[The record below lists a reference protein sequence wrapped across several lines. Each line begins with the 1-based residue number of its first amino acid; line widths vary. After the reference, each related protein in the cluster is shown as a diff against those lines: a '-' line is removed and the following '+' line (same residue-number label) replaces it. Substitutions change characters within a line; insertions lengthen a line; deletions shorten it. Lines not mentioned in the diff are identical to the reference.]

1 MRWSDSRTTPA
12 DGFGPPLAGRAR
24 HVRLVAVIESDIAL
38 AAIATGTPHRCGVV
52 TLLGRPNAGKSTLL
66 NQLLGEKIAAVTPKP
81 QTTRSQLMG
90 IVTREGVQILLLDTP
105 GLHEGTKPLDVAM
118 RDAVT
123 RATEDC
129 DVAVLLV
136 DAAAGYEPV
145 HAEWLAR
152 LSKRGVPVLLVATQ
166 IDRPECARATWPP
179 PGTEA
184 AAAALRISAR
194 TGNGIEA
201 FVAEILSRL
210 PEGPPHFP
218 ADQLTDRPMRFVA
231 AEFVREAAF
240 LELSQELPYRLAVD
254 LIEFDE
260 RDPRLTRIRANLL
273 VERDSQ
279 KRIAIGTGGERVRA
293 IGSRARRDIERL
305 LGHQVF
311 LDLRVKVDPAWAKQA
326 KRLKSLGYR

>member
-1 MRWSDSRTTPA
+1 MRWSASRALPV
-12 DGFGPPLAGRAR
+12 DESRSPLAARAR
-24 HVRLVAVIESDIAL
+24 TVTL
-38 AAIATGTPHRCGVV
+38 ANVTDPELPPDAIDENAQHRCGVV
-52 TLLGRPNAGKSTLL
+52 VLLGRPNAGKSTLL
-66 NQLLGEKIAAVTPKP
+66 NRLLGEKIAAVTPKP
-81 QTTRSQLMG
+81 QTTRTQVMG
-90 IVTREGVQILLLDTP
+90 IVTREGSQILLFDTP
-105 GLHEGTKPLDVAM
+105 GLHEGSKPLDVAM

-145 HAEWLAR
+145 HAEWLAK
-152 LSKRGVPVLLVATQ
+152 LSGRGVPVLLVATQ
-166 IDRPECARATWPP
+166 VDRPECARAAWPP
-179 PGTEA
+179 PGTES

-194 TGNGIEA
+194 TGAGVED
-201 FVAEILSRL
+201 FVAAIVARL

-218 ADQLTDRPMRFVA
+218 ADQLTDRPTRFIA

-260 RDPRLTRIRANLL
+260 RDPLLTRIRANLL

-279 KRIAIGTGGERVRA
+279 KRIAIGTGGERIRA
-293 IGSRARRDIERL
+293 IGTRARREIERL

-326 KRLKSLGYR
+326 KHLKSLGYR

>member
-1 MRWSDSRTTPA
+1 MRSSGSRTPGA
-12 DGFGPPLAGRAR
+12 DGAASPLAGRAR
-24 HVRLVAVIESDIAL
+24 HVRLASVIETDL
-38 AAIATGTPHRCGVV
+38 AAVAEDASAPHRCGVV
-52 TLLGRPNAGKSTLL
+52 ALLGRPNAGKSTLL
-66 NQLLGEKIAAVTPKP
+66 NHLLGEKIAAVTPKP

-90 IVTREGVQILLLDTP
+90 IVTRAGSQILLLDTP
-105 GLHEGTKPLDVAM
+105 GLHEGAKPLDIVM

-136 DAAAGYEPV
+136 DAAKGYEPM

-152 LSKRGVPVLLVATQ
+152 LSKRGIPVLLVATQ
-166 IDRPECARATWPP
+166 IDRPECARAQWPP
-179 PGTEA
+179 PDTDA
-184 AAAALRISAR
+184 AAAKLRMSVRSGA
-194 TGNGIEA
+194 GVEEL
-201 FVAEILSRL
+201 VAEILSRL

-231 AEFVREAAF
+231 AEFIREAAF
-240 LELSQELPYRLAVD
+240 MELTQELPYRLAVD

-260 RDPRLTRIRANLL
+260 RDPLLTRIRANLL

-279 KRIAIGTGGERVRA
+279 KRIAIGTGGERVRT

-305 LGHQVF
+305 LGHQVY

>member
-1 MRWSDSRTTPA
+1 MKANVTNGVGENA
-12 DGFGPPLAGRAR
+12 
-24 HVRLVAVIESDIAL
+24 
-38 AAIATGTPHRCGVV
+38 PHRCGVV
-52 TLLGRPNAGKSTLL
+52 VLLGRPNAGKSTLL
-66 NQLLGEKIAAVTPKP
+66 NHLLGEKIAAVTPKP

-90 IVTREGVQILLLDTP
+90 ILTRADAQILLLDTP
-105 GLHEGTKPLDVAM
+105 GLHEGSKPLDVAM

-123 RATEDC
+123 RASEDC
-129 DVAVLLV
+129 DAALLLV
-136 DAAAGYEPV
+136 DAAQGFEPV

-166 IDRPECARATWPP
+166 IDRPECKRAPWPP
-179 PGTEA
+179 PGVEG

-194 TGNGIEA
+194 TGAGVEA
-201 FVAEILSRL
+201 LLAEILSRL

-218 ADQLTDRPMRFVA
+218 ADQLTDRPLRFIA

-260 RDPRLTRIRANLL
+260 RDPQLTRIRANLL

-293 IGSRARRDIERL
+293 IGTRARREIERL
-305 LGHQVF
+305 LGHQVY

>member
-1 MRWSDSRTTPA
+1 MTDPEVPA
-12 DGFGPPLAGRAR
+12 EAID
-24 HVRLVAVIESDIAL
+24 E
-38 AAIATGTPHRCGVV
+38 AAPHRCGVV
-52 TLLGRPNAGKSTLL
+52 VLLGRPNAGKSTLL
-66 NQLLGEKIAAVTPKP
+66 NRLLGEKIAAVTPKP
-81 QTTRSQLMG
+81 QTTRTQVMG
-90 IVTREGVQILLLDTP
+90 IVTRAGSQILLFDTP
-105 GLHEGTKPLDVAM
+105 GLHEGSKPLDIAM

-152 LSKRGVPVLLVATQ
+152 FSGRGVPVLLVATQ
-166 IDRPECARATWPP
+166 VDRPECAQAAWPP
-179 PGTEA
+179 PATEA
-184 AAAALRISAR
+184 AAAVLRISAR
-194 TGNGIEA
+194 TGAGIED
-201 FVAEILSRL
+201 FVDAIVARL

-218 ADQLTDRPMRFVA
+218 ADQLTDRPTRFIA
-231 AEFVREAAF
+231 AEFIREAAF

-260 RDPRLTRIRANLL
+260 RDPLLTRIRANLL
-273 VERDSQ
+273 LERDSQ
-279 KRIAIGTGGERVRA
+279 KRIAIGTGGERIRA
-293 IGSRARRDIERL
+293 IGTRARRDIERL
-305 LGHQVF
+305 LGRQVF

>member
-1 MRWSDSRTTPA
+1 MLWSAWRERRIDPEEA
-12 DGFGPPLAGRAR
+12 PLAGAAG
-24 HVRLVAVIESDIAL
+24 HVRLVGMTEPDVVDE
-38 AAIATGTPHRCGVV
+38 AATTGAPHRCGLV

-66 NQLLGEKIAAVTPKP
+66 NHLLGEKIAAVTPKP

-90 IVTREGVQILLLDTP
+90 IVTREGSQILLLDTP
-105 GLHEGTKPLDVAM
+105 GLHEGSKPLDIAM

-129 DVAVLLV
+129 DVAVLLI

-152 LSKRGVPVLLVATQ
+152 FSARGVPVLLVATQ

-179 PGTEA
+179 PQTETA
-184 AAAALRISAR
+184 AATLRISAR
-194 TGNGIEA
+194 TGAGVDA

-260 RDPRLTRIRANLL
+260 KDPLLTRIRANLL

-293 IGSRARRDIERL
+293 IGTRARRDIERL
-305 LGHQVF
+305 LGHQVY